1 MALIIAESNG
11 SGLDGWA
18 YDFAEYLVGKDG
30 TGVENPVDISEW
42 WVVNAGKGG
51 VGTFLKSLINT
62 YVNPRF
68 LIFAILFAL
77 TVAVAIAV
85 VRLLKPFVSRWM
97 ERLPIRCGERASA
110 VNDGGKPKGNV
121 LVDFCVFFLV
131 AFTGVSMLT
140 SAMLHRM
147 PLARLLSLKSGI
159 EVEHCNEDMLPFNTS
174 NEVSCIARDNDNQL
188 SDITVKVI
196 DGQAYLYDENG
207 NLMKV
212 KQ

>member
-11 SGLDGWA
+11 SALDDWA

-62 YVNPRF
+62 YANLRF
-68 LIFAILFAL
+68 LVFAMAFAL
-77 TVAVAIAV
+77 TVAVVVAV

-97 ERLPIRCGERASA
+97 ERLPVRCGERASA
-110 VNDGGKPKGNV
+110 MNDGGKPKGNV
-121 LVDFCVFFLV
+121 LVDFCVFFLIS
-131 AFTGVSMLT
+131 FIGVSMLT
-140 SAMLHRM
+140 SAMLKEM
-147 PLARLLSLKSGI
+147 PLARLLSLKSGF
-159 EVEHCNEDMLPFNTS
+159 EVEHCNENMLPFNTS
-174 NEVSCIARDNDNQL
+174 NEVSCIARDSDNQL

-196 DGQAYLYDENG
+196 DGQAYLYDKNG
-207 NLMKV
+207 NLMEV
-212 KQ
+212 EQ